1 MRKNEIKVNLVFNA
15 NYEQPLGRKLLKGNK
30 NETNRLT
37 RPLFCYLLRK
47 LRTSTLRKEE
57 NGQNIE
63 HSQKQLVL

>member
-15 NYEQPLGRKLLKGNK
+15 NSEQPLGKKLLKENK
-30 NETNRLT
+30 NDTNRLT
-37 RPLFCYLLRK
+37 RPVFCHLLRE
-47 LRTSTLRKEE
+47 LRTSSLRKEE

>member
-1 MRKNEIKVNLVFNA
+1 MRKNERKVNLVFNA

>member
-15 NYEQPLGRKLLKGNK
+15 NSEQPLGRKLHKENK

-37 RPLFCYLLRK
+37 QPLFCYLLRK
-47 LRTSTLRKEE
+47 LRTSSLSKEE

>member
-1 MRKNEIKVNLVFNA
+1 MRKNETKVNLVFNA
-15 NYEQPLGRKLLKGNK
+15 NSEQPLGKKLLKENK
-30 NETNRLT
+30 NDTNRLT
-37 RPLFCYLLRK
+37 RPVFCYLLRK